1 MKPIIPTLREK
12 KRYVVIE
19 AIPQTD
25 KPINIAAVAEE
36 LLRAVRHMQGT
47 VSLAKARIRFIAK
60 KSSKNRA
67 IIRVERTYVNALRA
81 AICAVQEVGSVP
93 VMLRTV
99 IVSGSIQKASQ
110 HSS

>member
-36 LLRAVRHMQGT
+36 LLRAVRHMQG
-47 VSLAKARIRFIAK
+47 
-60 KSSKNRA
+60 
-67 IIRVERTYVNALRA
+67 
-81 AICAVQEVGSVP
+81 Q
-93 VMLRTV
+93 
-99 IVSGSIQKASQ
+99 
-110 HSS
+110 